1 MSGHSKWATIKH
13 KKEMTDNRR
22 GQLFTKLAREI
33 QVAAREGA
41 GDPESNFRLRLAIQR
56 AKAESMPADNIKRA
70 VERGAG
76 GGAGGANYEE
86 VMYEGYGPGG
96 TALMV
101 SGLTDNRNRT
111 VAEVRAVFTRTGGT
125 LGETGSVGWMF
136 DTMGLIVV
144 ELTPDQDMDEAELT
158 AIDADAED
166 VKRNDDD
173 RILEVYTDFTALKT
187 VTDRLT
193 AAGLN
198 VTSSERAL
206 VPKTT
211 MTVDDDK
218 SAQNMRLI
226 ERLEDL
232 DDVQQVFSNLE
243 LSDAQVAALG

>member
-56 AKAESMPADNIKRA
+56 AKAESMPAGKIKRA

-101 SGLTDNRNRT
+101 SGLTDNRKRP
-111 VAEVRAVFTRTGGT
+111 VAE
-125 LGETGSVGWMF
+125 
-136 DTMGLIVV
+136 
-144 ELTPDQDMDEAELT
+144 
-158 AIDADAED
+158 
-166 VKRNDDD
+166 
-173 RILEVYTDFTALKT
+173 
-187 VTDRLT
+187 
-193 AAGLN
+193 
-198 VTSSERAL
+198 
-206 VPKTT
+206 
-211 MTVDDDK
+211 
-218 SAQNMRLI
+218 
-226 ERLEDL
+226 
-232 DDVQQVFSNLE
+232 
-243 LSDAQVAALG
+243 

>member
-33 QVAAREGA
+33 QVAAREGG
-41 GDPESNFRLRLAIQR
+41 GDAEGNFRLRLAIQR

-70 VERGAG
+70 VDRGAG

-111 VAEVRAVFTRTGGT
+111 VAEVRAVFSRAGGS

-136 DTMGLIVV
+136 DTMGLVTL
-144 ELTPDQDMDEAELT
+144 ELTPDKDLDEAELA
-158 AIDADAED
+158 AIDAGAQD

-173 RILEVYTDFTALKT
+173 RVLEVYTDFTDLKA
-187 VTDRLT
+187 VTDKLT

-211 MTVDDDK
+211 MSLDDEK
-218 SAQNMRLI
+218 IQQNLRLV

-243 LSDAQVAALG
+243 LTDSQVAALG